1 MPDSLFILVDSTIFF
16 SVCGNDLNEVEVL
29 IHNIFNNMT
38 KIYDETLD
46 IERYNI
52 VPRKAIAIA
61 IIKARRFLFQDIVF
75 RFLNMI
81 LY

>member
-1 MPDSLFILVDSTIFF
+1 MPDGWFILVDSTIFL
-16 SVCGNDLNEVEVL
+16 SVCGNDLNEVEIL

-61 IIKARRFLFQDIVF
+61 IIKARRFLFQAIVF